1 MVALWKASAET
12 GSAETGSGHG
22 LCKHAIC
29 EINPVIRDIRVK
41 IQMPTFT
48 VTIVIISAYRL
59 SEFCS
64 SKWKNKGKISQRST
78 TNEWI
83 VVESHTCSRQRNSC
97 ILALAEEKQVL

>member
-1 MVALWKASAET
+1 MVALRKARAET

-41 IQMPTFT
+41 IQLPTFM
-48 VTIVIISAYRL
+48 VTIVIISAYGL

-64 SKWKNKGKISQRST
+64 SEWKNNGKISQRSA
-78 TNEWI
+78 TNEQL
-83 VVESHTCSRQRNSC
+83 VVESCMWSRQQ
-97 ILALAEEKQVL
+97 AEKQLHLGTS